1 MRVIRTEGA
10 DAVVMQIYDALR
22 LAEQEGL
29 DLVEVAPNQ
38 TPPVCRLLDYGKF
51 QFVQDKKA
59 REARRTQKVHSS
71 DMREVRL
78 TPNIAE
84 HDIQS
89 KIRSV
94 SGLLDDGSKVRVAV
108 FFRGRQITHPEL
120 AIRVLRRV
128 AEGVASKAKLEKP
141 PTMEQRS
148 LSIILSPAA
157 IKAPGAADDGQ
168 AEVPTQQSGPAP
180 TVARPAGA
188 AGIRQTSGPAQQS
201 GPVPTPTTPAGA
213 AGARQT
219 SVPAQQP
226 GGN

>member
-1 MRVIRTEGA
+1 MRVIRTEGT
-10 DAVVMQIYDALR
+10 DAIVMQIYDALR

-38 TPPVCRLLDYGKF
+38 NPPVCRLLDYGKF

-78 TPNIAE
+78 TPTIAE

-94 SGLLDDGSKVRVAV
+94 SSLLDDGSKVRVAV

-120 AIRVLRRV
+120 AIKVLRKV

-148 LSIILSPAA
+148 LSIILSPSA
-157 IKAPGAADDGQ
+157 KTGGAEDGQ
-168 AEVPTQQSGPAP
+168 AQA
-180 TVARPAGA
+180 
-188 AGIRQTSGPAQQS
+188 
-201 GPVPTPTTPAGA
+201 
-213 AGARQT
+213 

-226 GGN
+226 GFAPAATRPAGAADT